1 MFFMI
6 KKKITGRNLNKLARL
21 LQVSGDKSRLRI
33 LCLIFEK
40 KKICVS
46 MVAREAGLSI
56 ANASHHL
63 RVMANAGLLEPKKEG
78 KEVCYFPAKSRLASD
93 LKRFVCRHS

>member
-1 MFFMI
+1 MD
-6 KKKITGRNLNKLARL
+6 KKLTDKNLNKLAKL
-21 LQVSGDKSRLRI
+21 LQVSGDKSRLKI
-33 LCLIFEK
+33 LCLLFAK

-46 MVAREAGLSI
+46 MIARESGLSI

-63 RVMANAGLLEPKKEG
+63 RVMARAGLLEPKKEG
-78 KEVCYFPAKSRLASD
+78 KEVCYFPVKSRLALD